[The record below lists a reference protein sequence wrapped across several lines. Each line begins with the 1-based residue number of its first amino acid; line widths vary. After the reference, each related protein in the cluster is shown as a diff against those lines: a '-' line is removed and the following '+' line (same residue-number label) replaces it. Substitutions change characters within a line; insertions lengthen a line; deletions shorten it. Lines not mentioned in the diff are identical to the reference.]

1 MDHQELNFC
10 PFCGNIPEMSLRVF
24 DTATS
29 KTYGFECCI
38 EMETGTTDRDAAI
51 AMWNS
56 RAPMRMVGKVE
67 NLPPVGPGPVLADML
82 AAARSST
89 VELQTVFRQDA
100 LKPIVYA
107 PYGYVINEFGDSV
120 PAENAEEAARGIR
133 RRANENSAADAASTP
148 APADVEEEGDIFNIK
163 DPDLHMLL
171 NLSADMAMGNANQD
185 TAMMWMSYLK
195 RVEARLGPVQQETA
209 AQNYPDHELTDTE
222 RMVRTLQSEPTP
234 EAMAFYN
241 SLNPGGSSDKKN

>member
-1 MDHQELNFC
+1 MDHQELNSC

-29 KTYGFECCI
+29 KTYGFECCV
-38 EMETGTTDRDAAI
+38 EMETGTTDPAEAI
-51 AMWNS
+51 AMWNTQ
-56 RAPMRMVGKVE
+56 APMRIVGKVE
-67 NLPPVGPGPVLADML
+67 NLPPVGPGSVLADML
-82 AAARSST
+82 ASARDSGT
-89 VELQTVFRQDA
+89 ELQTVFRQDA

-120 PAENAEEAARGIR
+120 PAENAEEAARGVR
-133 RRANENSAADAASTP
+133 RRAEEATGEAAAQTS
-148 APADVEEEGDIFNIK
+148 APAEDEGDIFNIK

-185 TAMMWMSYLK
+185 TAMLWMDYLK
-195 RVEARLGPVQQETA
+195 RVEARLGPAKQEQA

-241 SLNPGGSSDKKN
+241 SLKPGAPSDKNS